1 MKKNLVNEY
10 SLLNSVIVHRPGSE
24 HLKMIPENLNP
35 EELDFFKGEEDNKI
49 DNDVLAEALRH
60 CLREGWVDEE
70 IESRIDS
77 VINNGSWDF
86 DISFSA

>member
-1 MKKNLVNEY
+1 MDMQP
-10 SLLNSVIVHRPGSE
+10 LLNELAKLLVPLVI
-24 HLKMIPENLNP
+24 ENLNS
-35 EELDFFKGEEDNKI
+35 EELDFFKGEEDNEI
-49 DNDVLAEALRH
+49 DYDVLAEALRD

>member
-1 MKKNLVNEY
+1 MDMQP
-10 SLLNSVIVHRPGSE
+10 LLNELAKQLVPLVI
-24 HLKMIPENLNP
+24 ENLNP

-60 CLREGWVDEE
+60 CLKEGWVDEE

>member
-1 MKKNLVNEY
+1 MEMQP
-10 SLLNSVIVHRPGSE
+10 LLNELAKQLVPLVI
-24 HLKMIPENLNP
+24 ENLNP

>member
-1 MKKNLVNEY
+1 MDMQP
-10 SLLNSVIVHRPGSE
+10 LLNELAKLLVPLVI
-24 HLKMIPENLNP
+24 ENLNP
-35 EELDFFKGEEDNKI
+35 EEFDFFKGEEDNEL
-49 DNDVLAEALRH
+49 DGDVLAEALRD

>member
-1 MKKNLVNEY
+1 MDMQP
-10 SLLNSVIVHRPGSE
+10 LLNELAKQLVPLVI
-24 HLKMIPENLNP
+24 ENLNP

-49 DNDVLAEALRH
+49 DNDVLAAALRH

>member
-1 MKKNLVNEY
+1 MDMQP
-10 SLLNSVIVHRPGSE
+10 LLNELAKQLVPLVI
-24 HLKMIPENLNP
+24 ENLNP
-35 EELDFFKGEEDNKI
+35 EELDFFKGKEDNEI

>member
-1 MKKNLVNEY
+1 MDMQP
-10 SLLNSVIVHRPGSE
+10 LLNELAKQLVPLVI
-24 HLKMIPENLNP
+24 ENLNP
-35 EELDFFKGEEDNKI
+35 EELDFFKGEEDNEL

>member
-1 MKKNLVNEY
+1 MDMQP
-10 SLLNSVIVHRPGSE
+10 LLNELAKLLVPLVI
-24 HLKMIPENLNP
+24 ENLNP
-35 EELDFFKGEEDNKI
+35 EELDFFKGEEDNEL
-49 DNDVLAEALRH
+49 DNDVLAEALRD

>member
-1 MKKNLVNEY
+1 MQP
-10 SLLNSVIVHRPGSE
+10 LLNELAKQLVPLVI
-24 HLKMIPENLNP
+24 ENLNP
-35 EELDFFKGEEDNKI
+35 EELDFFKGEEDNEI

>member
-1 MKKNLVNEY
+1 VHWKEGKDMDMQP
-10 SLLNSVIVHRPGSE
+10 LLNELAKQLVPLVI
-24 HLKMIPENLNP
+24 ENLNP
-35 EELDFFKGEEDNKI
+35 EELDFFKGEEDNEI

>member
-1 MKKNLVNEY
+1 MDMQP
-10 SLLNSVIVHRPGSE
+10 LLNELAKLLVPLVI
-24 HLKMIPENLNP
+24 ENLNS
-35 EELDFFKGEEDNKI
+35 EELDFFKGEEDNEI
-49 DNDVLAEALRH
+49 DYDVLAEALRD
-60 CLREGWVDEE
+60 CLREGWVDQE

>member
-1 MKKNLVNEY
+1 MDMQP
-10 SLLNSVIVHRPGSE
+10 LLNELAKQLIPLVI
-24 HLKMIPENLNP
+24 ENLNP
-35 EELDFFKGEEDNKI
+35 EELDFFKGEEDNEI

>member
-1 MKKNLVNEY
+1 MDMQP
-10 SLLNSVIVHRPGSE
+10 LLNELAKQLVPLVI
-24 HLKMIPENLNP
+24 ENLNP
-35 EELDFFKGEEDNKI
+35 EELDFFKGEEDNEI